1 MNKNLSNIPSVSQ
14 IMQLVEKKDYHNKRY
29 IKLII
34 KEELNSIR
42 KIAVSNTITLNR
54 NQIIKDILSKIAL
67 LSQSSIRP
75 VINATGIVLHTGL
88 GRSPQSKNC
97 LLYTSDAADE

>member
-34 KEELNSIR
+34 KEELNIIR
-42 KIAVSNTITLNR
+42 KIASSKTITLNR

-67 LSQSSIRP
+67 LTVDP
-75 VINATGIVLHTGL
+75 
-88 GRSPQSKNC
+88 
-97 LLYTSDAADE
+97 

>member
-14 IMQLVEKKDYHNKRY
+14 IMQLVENKDYHNKRY

-42 KIAVSNTITLNR
+42 KIAA
-54 NQIIKDILSKIAL
+54 SKTDPAVGA
-67 LSQSSIRP
+67 S
-75 VINATGIVLHTGL
+75 T
-88 GRSPQSKNC
+88 
-97 LLYTSDAADE
+97 